1 MHSPLLASLPEAK
14 ELECFSMI
22 LYETKNGEK
31 EKKIKDLHAIF
42 FKDCFEGS
50 VAEAE
55 DCQVTEGA
63 MWEELHG
70 GDGSAL
76 PYFSFVIDDFESAIG
91 AVRRRRCSA

>member
-22 LYETKNGEK
+22 FYKTKNGEK

-42 FKDCFEGS
+42 FKECFGGS

-63 MWEELHG
+63 MREELHG
-70 GDGSAL
+70 GDGGAL
-76 PYFSFVIDDFESAIG
+76 PYFSFVVDDFEIAVG
-91 AVRRRRCSA
+91 AVRRW